1 MTGDLDD
8 ALVSPRSLASLV
20 ADSASVRGWLSL
32 GATRIPVESLG
43 WSEEMGRAA
52 YRRAELWVNRQGDV
66 RVSWDIQRYRQWPSP
81 QVGDDLTLAVN
92 GREFAYRIS
101 LVEDVPANWAEQP
114 LENVAKDD
122 LAVVVTAGATRL
134 VIWAVP
140 AWR

>member
-1 MTGDLDD
+1 MSDTR
-8 ALVSPRSLASLV
+8 SPDNRSHSLAALV
-20 ADSASVRGWLSL
+20 ADPSGLRGWLNL
-32 GATRIPVESLG
+32 GVTHIPVETLG
-43 WSEEMGRAA
+43 WSEDIGRAA

-66 RVSWDIQRYRQWPSP
+66 RVSWDIQRYRQWPTP

-101 LVEDVPANWAEQP
+101 LVEDVPANWADQP